1 MFASFHVCRVEAV
14 QNEKAHAEE
23 TPCQFAK
30 TLSSQSTLI
39 FHVPIPLGHLD
50 RERKLDAGGQWTH
63 TRTTAKGPLAISLP
77 HRTQKTIR
85 PTQKKGLVLD
95 VHEILF
101 DGYSTPTSKKG
112 FGGKTL
118 SRNQKKGTHGFNG
131 WLCRLFVACAH
142 QIPHHSLAAA
152 AWSAPILCDTPGGC
166 QMQRASEI
174 GPVIFHHMRWMK
186 WKRMN
191 WNTNRSTAIRWR
203 N

>member
-1 MFASFHVCRVEAV
+1 MFASFNVCRVEAV

-63 TRTTAKGPLAISLP
+63 TRTTAKGPLAIGLP

-85 PTQKKGLVLD
+85 PNQKKGLVLD

-101 DGYSTPTSKKG
+101 DGYSYFQKG
-112 FGGKTL
+112 FWWQDTFTQPK
-118 SRNQKKGTHGFNG
+118 KKGTHGFNG

-166 QMQRASEI
+166 QMQRASEL
-174 GPVIFHHMRWMK
+174 PAR
-186 WKRMN
+186 
-191 WNTNRSTAIRWR
+191 
-203 N
+203 

>member
-1 MFASFHVCRVEAV
+1 MFVSFHVCRVEAV

-63 TRTTAKGPLAISLP
+63 TRTTAKGPLAIGLP

-101 DGYSTPTSKKG
+101 DGYSYFQKGSWWQDTFTQPKKRH
-112 FGGKTL
+112 
-118 SRNQKKGTHGFNG
+118 SWVQ
-131 WLCRLFVACAH
+131 RLALPAFRGLRSSNSPPLFSSCCMVSTN
-142 QIPHHSLAAA
+142 SLRYTWWMSNAK
-152 AWSAPILCDTPGGC
+152 SF
-166 QMQRASEI
+166 RAS
-174 GPVIFHHMRWMK
+174 GPVIFHHMR
-186 WKRMN
+186 
-191 WNTNRSTAIRWR
+191 
-203 N
+203 

>member
-1 MFASFHVCRVEAV
+1 MFVSFHVCRVEAV

-63 TRTTAKGPLAISLP
+63 TRTTAKGPLAIGLP

-101 DGYSTPTSKKG
+101 DGYSYFQKGSWWQDTFTQPKKKALMG
-112 FGGKTL
+112 
-118 SRNQKKGTHGFNG
+118 
-131 WLCRLFVACAH
+131 
-142 QIPHHSLAAA
+142 
-152 AWSAPILCDTPGGC
+152 
-166 QMQRASEI
+166 
-174 GPVIFHHMRWMK
+174 
-186 WKRMN
+186 
-191 WNTNRSTAIRWR
+191 STAGFAGFSWPALIKFPTTL
-203 N
+203 